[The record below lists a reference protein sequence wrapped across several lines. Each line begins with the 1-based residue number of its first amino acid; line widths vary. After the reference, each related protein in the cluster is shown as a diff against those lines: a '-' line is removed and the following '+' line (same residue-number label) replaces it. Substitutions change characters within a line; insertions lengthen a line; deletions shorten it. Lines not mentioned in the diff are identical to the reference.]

1 MTPPR
6 QPRADAARNRIT
18 IMNVARQQ
26 ITEYGPDVSMSQIA
40 AAAGVAVGTL
50 YRHFPT
56 KADLVSMVVADSVD
70 ELVHAAE
77 SAWQR
82 VYTGQAEPA
91 AELLSFI
98 SHVLDTTAHNKAVK
112 AAARTL
118 GAMPDYAEAENQAV
132 TALSNIIDAGIK
144 AETLRRDLTVND
156 MYLLTFRL
164 PADIS
169 AEDRQRWLDL
179 IRPGLLREG

>member
-56 KADLVSMVVADSVD
+56 KADLVAMVVAGSVRPM
-70 ELVHAAE
+70 LHGN
-77 SAWQR
+77 
-82 VYTGQAEPA
+82 VY
-91 AELLSFI
+91 I
-98 SHVLDTTAHNKAVK
+98 
-112 AAARTL
+112 L
-118 GAMPDYAEAENQAV
+118 G
-132 TALSNIIDAGIK
+132 
-144 AETLRRDLTVND
+144 
-156 MYLLTFRL
+156 
-164 PADIS
+164 
-169 AEDRQRWLDL
+169 
-179 IRPGLLREG
+179 

>member
-98 SHVLDTTAHNKAVK
+98 SHFLDVTAHNKAIK
-112 AAARTL
+112 AAAHAL
-118 GAMPDYAEAENQAV
+118 GATPDYSDAERQAV
-132 TALSNIIDAGIK
+132 AALSSIIDAGKK
-144 AETLRRDLTVND
+144 AKTLRADLTVRD
-156 MYLLTFRL
+156 IYLLTFHL
-164 PADIS
+164 PADMS
-169 AEDRQRWLDL
+169 AEDRQRWLEL